1 MTSTS
6 TGPLHIALTFDDNF
20 WAPAYATMRSIC
32 LTTKRRKDLVFHL
45 IHSQLTAEHRADLDA
60 ISDEFGATL
69 VDHLLDDDRELLD
82 FVATLPHSKS
92 LPPIVY
98 ARLFLEHYIP
108 ADAERFLF
116 IDCDVYVRAPIEK
129 LINIDLEGHPIAA
142 APEPGRH
149 HLMKGDDMRTFNKP
163 FDLSDSYFN
172 AGVIVIDRAKW
183 VAADLPGTL
192 REHVRTGLMADLYQ
206 DQDVLN
212 LRIKD
217 DWKELDPR
225 WNLTKPH
232 PALRSLDPYI
242 VHYTTGQKPWNSI
255 AFVAFNSSYRHVMT
269 RDLFKRYRKHRWER
283 RIRGWRNRF
292 LGLFGAGAK

>member
-1 MTSTS
+1 MTTAGS
-6 TGPLHIALTFDDNF
+6 LHIALTFDDNF

-32 LTTKRRKDLVFHL
+32 LTTKRRKDIVFHL
-45 IHSQLTAEHRADLDA
+45 IHTALSPEHRAELGT
-60 ISDEFGATL
+60 ISDEFGAIL
-69 VDHLLDDDRELLD
+69 KDYRLDEDQELIA
-82 FVATLPHSKS
+82 FTKTLPHSKS

-98 ARLFLEHYIP
+98 ARLFLEHYVP
-108 ADAERFLF
+108 EDVARFLF

-129 LINIDLEGHPIAA
+129 LINIDLEGKSIAA

-149 HLMKGDDMRTFNKP
+149 HLMMGDDMRTFNKP

-183 VAADLPGTL
+183 VEADLPGTL
-192 REHVRTGLMADLYQ
+192 RSHVETGLMADLYQ

-212 LRIKD
+212 LKFKD
-217 DWKELDPR
+217 DWLELDPR

-242 VHYTTGQKPWNSI
+242 VHYTTGQKPWNTI

-269 RDLFKRYRKHRWER
+269 RDLFKRYRRHRWQKR
-283 RIRGWRNRF
+283 LDGWKAKLFSRF
-292 LGLFGAGAK
+292 TGPAKK